1 MIPNEEVASYLHTGS
16 CHVSGAGRFDFLDIF
31 ELILAENFIKVGYDL
46 VQQAQTLDALV
57 IGLEFHVKLRKVGNR
72 GEHNAHTFAL
82 LVIQLLIFFFLQI
95 FIKQTFTEVGISVI
109 TSVCLSMD
117 MKCSAT

>member
-82 LVIQLLIFFFLQI
+82 LVIQLLMFFFYKFSLNRLLR
-95 FIKQTFTEVGISVI
+95 KLESV
-109 TSVCLSMD
+109 SLRQYVCPW
-117 MKCSAT
+117 T